1 MIYVGYQGIGKS
13 SLGGTDKYI
22 DLESSNFKHEDDWY
36 KTYCDVAISLSKQG
50 YDVFISSH
58 KEVREELKKR
68 KHFFKVICPSLKLK
82 EEWIKRLKKRYDE
95 TQLKK
100 DYRALENAKSM
111 YDENIKDLLKEDDVI
126 EIENMNYNL
135 ENLLKIRHSII
146 SNCSMVSV
154 SGKNFHCPHC
164 NANVFIHYDDD
175 TFVCHGCEAEYQGV
189 Q

>member
-1 MIYVGYQGIGKS
+1 
-13 SLGGTDKYI
+13 
-22 DLESSNFKHEDDWY
+22 
-36 KTYCDVAISLSKQG
+36 
-50 YDVFISSH
+50 
-58 KEVREELKKR
+58 
-68 KHFFKVICPSLKLK
+68 
-82 EEWIKRLKKRYDE
+82 
-95 TQLKK
+95 
-100 DYRALENAKSM
+100 M
-111 YDENIKDLLKEDDVI
+111 YEENIKDLLKEDDVI

-164 NANVFIHYDDD
+164 NANVFTHYDDD